1 MEKNSSEK
9 SQLPSGN
16 WKIIGIVSLAI
27 STLCILF
34 AFIPCLNKCVLYFG
48 LFGVVLSIISL
59 FLSMREK
66 ARSTLG
72 IIVFIVSVFSVSIGF
87 WQHSLD
93 KEKINGLPKNS
104 TNNYN
109 RNKIMN
115 EVPDSTTANDST
127 GL

>member
-1 MEKNSSEK
+1 
-9 SQLPSGN
+9 
-16 WKIIGIVSLAI
+16 
-27 STLCILF
+27 
-34 AFIPCLNKCVLYFG
+34 
-48 LFGVVLSIISL
+48 
-59 FLSMREK
+59 MREK